1 MFLLFSLQSR
11 DVRRFAVGQ
20 NIFETSSRAVGRLGL
35 ADTIREGIL
44 GLNGWYSEVTSFD
57 PAEVDSYRRVHTVAD
72 KCSIDIHM
80 STIQKRKTY

>member
-1 MFLLFSLQSR
+1 MFLLFSFQSR

-57 PAEVDSYRRVHTVAD
+57 PAEVDSYRRVQRQTNAR
-72 KCSIDIHM
+72 SIYI
-80 STIQKRKTY
+80 